1 MEPGVRAAS
10 RLRPHLREMRSR
22 GLWAAT
28 AIGFSEK
35 SPVGCG
41 VQFEDRTVD
50 RRITY
55 FIVYECSMRK

>member
-10 RLRPHLREMRSR
+10 RLRPHLTEMRSN
-22 GLWAAT
+22 GLWAAA

-50 RRITY
+50 RRIMCASLCT
-55 FIVYECSMRK
+55 SAA